1 MLLPNLIGSVIL
13 SKKLS
18 LCLEKVFI
26 DYNKITTNDDKLFY
40 DNNLLPSSL
49 PINLYNKPY
58 VKYVIF
64 KYKKTVTKH
73 NLFIFIFNRGI
84 KSGGNYFHFHLKI
97 FENYSKDEIY
107 DHRKAKFLQIGR
119 DKGFSKSTNIN
130 DTGLTYK
137 ESGVI
142 KLRSHFFKYK
152 YIYVALGFV
161 TLIGLIY
168 TLF

>member
-1 MLLPNLIGSVIL
+1 MIDSHCHLDHEPLFSNINEVIQR
-13 SKKLS
+13 SKKA
-18 LCLEKVFI
+18 
-26 DYNKITTNDDKLFY
+26 
-40 DNNLLPSSL
+40 
-49 PINLYNKPY
+49 
-58 VKYVIF
+58 
-64 KYKKTVTKH
+64 
-73 NLFIFIFNRGI
+73 GI
-84 KSGGNYFHFHLKI
+84 KKILTISTNLKS
-97 FENYSKDEIY
+97 FENYSKEEIY

-152 YIYVALGFV
+152 YMYVVLGFV